1 MPESRRIGVIVAD
14 SQVVKES
21 VTEAVARN
29 VREART
35 ERRWTLEQLAA
46 RSGVSKGMVVQIEQ
60 GRTNPSIGTLSK
72 VAEALGV
79 SLPDLVDSGGGPLV
93 RVVAAEEIAEL
104 WATEA
109 GSAARLLV
117 GGRRPDFIELW
128 EWRLRPGESYEGRPH
143 PVGIRELLH
152 VLEGTL
158 TLTVDDEVH
167 TVGAGGSAAYAGEQ
181 PHAYANQTMAPVR
194 FVLVMVDPTGA
205 RQARITDR

>member
-1 MPESRRIGVIVAD
+1 MSDGQLLRET
-14 SQVVKES
+14 

-29 VREART
+29 VRDART

-79 SLPDLVDSGGGPLV
+79 SLPDLVDTGEGPAV
-93 RVVAAEEIAEL
+93 RVVDVADVAEL
-104 WATEA
+104 WSTTS

-128 EWRLRPGESYEGRPH
+128 EWQLQPGETYEGRPH
-143 PVGIRELLH
+143 PAGVRELLH
-152 VLEGTL
+152 VTQGTL
-158 TLTVDDEVH
+158 TLLVGDETHTVD
-167 TVGAGGSAAYAGEQ
+167 TGGSAAYAADQ
-181 PHAYANQTMAPVR
+181 PHAYRNEAAGSLR
-194 FVLVMVDPTGA
+194 FVLVLVDPTGA
-205 RQARITDR
+205 RQARITG

>member
-1 MPESRRIGVIVAD
+1 MSD
-14 SQVVKES
+14 SQLLKET

-35 ERRWTLEQLAA
+35 ERRWTLEQLAS

-79 SLPDLVDSGGGPLV
+79 SLPDLVDTGEGPAARLV
-93 RVVAAEEIAEL
+93 APDDAAEL
-104 WATEA
+104 WSTAA
-109 GSAARLLV
+109 GSTATLLV

-128 EWRLRPGESYEGRPH
+128 EWRLEPGETYEGRPH
-143 PVGIRELLH
+143 PAGIRELLH
-152 VLEGTL
+152 VIEGEL
-158 TLTVDDEVH
+158 TLTVGDEVL
-167 TVGAGGSAAYAGEQ
+167 TVGQFGSAAYAADQAHSYTNRG
-181 PHAYANQTMAPVR
+181 ADRLR